1 MILEAHGLKLHVPN
15 DYEARIFKRPDGSC
29 TLHLGSFAL
38 PTHDADFGTRAT
50 GLMPAGSAFV
60 AVTEYLPGGSLT
72 PGSGLFAHTGIPL
85 PLDPRRFHPDTLN
98 RPRPGRLG
106 YQRFFTEAGRPFCL
120 FAVVRRP
127 SASRASAR
135 ALAPHVA
142 GLNNALGTL
151 TIAPRG

>member
-1 MILEAHGLKLHVPN
+1 VILEAHGLKLRVPD
-15 DYEARIFKRPDGSC
+15 DYEARIFKRPDGTA

-38 PTHDADFGTRAT
+38 PERDADFGTRAT
-50 GLMPAGSAFV
+50 GLMPAASAFV

-72 PGSGLFAHTGIPL
+72 PGAGLFARTGIPL
-85 PLDPRRFHPDTLN
+85 PLDPRRFHPDALN

-106 YQRFFTEAGRPFCL
+106 YQQFFTEAGRPFCL

-127 SASRASAR
+127 AASGASKR

-142 GLNNALGTL
+142 GLNSALSTL
-151 TIAPRG
+151 SIAPRG